1 MGNVSLVTILE
12 EMMKEHTSF
21 SRAITVLAL
30 TVLIAPSMAETNNLL
45 KSDITLDGIV
55 NNYDLANLAN
65 EWLNQ
70 GLPYCPVTKP
80 FPGPA
85 ELRCEQT
92 QRNTVLAGQWKTI
105 FDLDDGPCVVTNFW
119 LACDF
124 PGKRR
129 QTPVRI
135 FFDDHNTPDIE
146 GWTGELFACG
156 FYEPANFRGDFVGVT
171 NSKESGEGSG
181 YNGFSGYL
189 RLPMPYYESI
199 RIDVQNTAASNALV
213 WMMLERLPIDPN
225 RLYCMGLQPGMY
237 LKTYG
242 YGLDGNKTHYSEVTL
257 LDTNEPTVL
266 AGVFQFF
273 DNSTAS
279 GGGNNFKYLEGDHRI
294 YYGGSGTPL
303 YRSSGCEDFYH
314 SSWYFQEGLF
324 DHMDECLVL
333 KNSTNYNLAASR
345 FFGLHQAPFSENGI
359 KFTWQVG
366 EPAMPDPCDTYT
378 RWITWYY
385 Q

>member
-171 NSKESGEGSG
+171 NSKESGEGPG

-199 RIDVQNTAASNALV
+199 RIDVQNNSPNDALV

-303 YRSSGCEDFYH
+303 YRSSGCEDF
-314 SSWYFQEGLF
+314 
-324 DHMDECLVL
+324 
-333 KNSTNYNLAASR
+333 
-345 FFGLHQAPFSENGI
+345 
-359 KFTWQVG
+359 
-366 EPAMPDPCDTYT
+366 
-378 RWITWYY
+378 
-385 Q
+385 